1 MAGAGGIE
9 PPNVGTKNRCLT
21 AWRRPNL
28 GEPGKPIEEHSEK
41 QAPLE
46 GFQVV
51 FWGRKTGVFGVLW
64 TFRGR
69 IRKFSLD

>member
-46 GFQVV
+46 GFSGGFRGAENRGFRGPVD
-51 FWGRKTGVFGVLW
+51 
-64 TFRGR
+64 FRGR
-69 IRKFSLD
+69 I